1 MNLQYHSSPVKTMHL
16 QMCLWLTDGWC
27 VDKMILLL
35 KLNKLFQNLLWLA
48 GKGILTDECR
58 SSTRVV
64 WALLLK
70 WRTWILFPP
79 MHLLKLWNCLKFEHE
94 VHSLPTVTHIWASV
108 TFLSSFS
115 QKNVV
120 LRMKVKIK
128 SSFSHF
134 DPERRQNV
142 TVKLTWLQPVELIWS
157 YIKIQGSLITQWCIT
172 KLKLVNSTLH
182 KLQSIYTIYK
192 YT

>member
-1 MNLQYHSSPVKTMHL
+1 
-16 QMCLWLTDGWC
+16 MCLWLTDGWC

-58 SSTRVV
+58 SSTSVV

-79 MHLLKLWNCLKFEHE
+79 MHLLKLRNCLKFEHE

-108 TFLSSFS
+108 TFLSSFG
-115 QKNVV
+115 QKNVL

-134 DPERRQNV
+134 ESPPSSWKKTECNREIN
-142 TVKLTWLQPVELIWS
+142 
-157 YIKIQGSLITQWCIT
+157 LITASWIHLISYQDT
-172 KLKLVNSTLH
+172 R
-182 KLQSIYTIYK
+182 
-192 YT
+192 